1 MGGVRWKWEKTFDAT
16 QFRGDE
22 LFKIRIFLMVFGIVY
37 FFLFSDT
44 SEAFPAT
51 GPSGNTGTNVL
62 MLEIPSVT
70 PNSDE
75 LYTAIRAQL
84 ATSNFQIHRL
94 KIEKSAFDR
103 GNAGKSASDIAV
115 RHNVEMVFWIQ
126 LSPGSCLLSFYFK
139 ERGEKVFQRRMNL
152 DSENLSGQYEV
163 ISNGVSSFI
172 EETIFNAREARRPQP
187 QSLPE
192 SPAIPAISVD
202 RRTAGKLEISLMYN
216 GMLFSRRAV
225 SNGVRGSLGVLA
237 GERILLNLA
246 FAQNA
251 VTGFENRRYRFTV
264 SSRNLDAGVSVNLP
278 VRSVQLRF
286 GVAYEVQL
294 RTFTMESRV
303 ADLLARRGKLHG
315 IHGVS
320 PSVQLA
326 WPLAGN
332 FLFNMGVGAMVCVNE
347 HGYIISRID
356 GTRYDV
362 VNPYTVKLTFHLGI
376 IFQSK

>member
-1 MGGVRWKWEKTFDAT
+1 MGGVRWKWEKTFDAR
-16 QFRGDE
+16 QFRGAQ
-22 LFKIRIFLMVFGIVY
+22 LFKSRLFLMIFGFIC
-37 FFLFSDT
+37 FFLFSDE
-44 SEAFPAT
+44 SEAYPAT
-51 GPSGNTGTNVL
+51 EPSGNANTDVL

-84 ATSNFQIHRL
+84 ATSNFRIHRL
-94 KIEKSAFDR
+94 LIEKSAFDR
-103 GNAGKSASDIAV
+103 GNTGKSASDLAV

-139 ERGEKVFQRRMNL
+139 ERGEKVFQRRMKL

-172 EETIFNAREARRPQP
+172 EETIFIAHKDTRPKT
-187 QSLPE
+187 QSLPD
-192 SPAIPAISVD
+192 SPAILATPAE
-202 RRTAGKLEISLMYN
+202 RRAAGKLEISLMYN
-216 GMLFSRRAV
+216 GMLFSKREV

-264 SSRNLDAGVSVNLP
+264 SSRNLDAGVFVNLP
-278 VRSVQLRF
+278 VRSMQLRF
-286 GVAYEVQL
+286 GVSYEVQL

-303 ADLLARRGKLHG
+303 ADLLARRGKLHS

-320 PSVQLA
+320 PSVQLV

>member
-1 MGGVRWKWEKTFDAT
+1 
-16 QFRGDE
+16 
-22 LFKIRIFLMVFGIVY
+22 
-37 FFLFSDT
+37 
-44 SEAFPAT
+44 
-51 GPSGNTGTNVL
+51 
-62 MLEIPSVT
+62 
-70 PNSDE
+70 
-75 LYTAIRAQL
+75 
-84 ATSNFQIHRL
+84 
-94 KIEKSAFDR
+94 
-103 GNAGKSASDIAV
+103 
-115 RHNVEMVFWIQ
+115 
-126 LSPGSCLLSFYFK
+126 
-139 ERGEKVFQRRMNL
+139 
-152 DSENLSGQYEV
+152 
-163 ISNGVSSFI
+163 
-172 EETIFNAREARRPQP
+172 
-187 QSLPE
+187 
-192 SPAIPAISVD
+192 
-202 RRTAGKLEISLMYN
+202 MYN

-278 VRSVQLRF
+278 VRSVQLRY
-286 GVAYEVQL
+286 GASYEVQL